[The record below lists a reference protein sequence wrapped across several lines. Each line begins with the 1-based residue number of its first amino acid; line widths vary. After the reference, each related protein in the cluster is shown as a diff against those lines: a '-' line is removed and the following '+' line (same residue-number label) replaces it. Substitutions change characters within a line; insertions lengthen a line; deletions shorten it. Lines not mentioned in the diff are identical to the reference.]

1 MLLSVDDITTLL
13 CVPEIVLLLLFTPV
27 MEVVA
32 AWVTLPQD
40 ISSSKMCGMICEGR
54 SLEDVIK
61 SRSASEKSLL

>member
-1 MLLSVDDITTLL
+1 MDDITALL
-13 CVPEIVLLLLFTPV
+13 CVPEIVLFLLFTLV

-40 ISSSKMCGMICEGR
+40 ISSGKMCGMFCEVG
-54 SLEDVIK
+54 SLEDIVG